1 MLQNKFVIMFFLL
14 LPTLVLPLGCDSEVD
29 DESQSQEVVVS
40 FADEVVTILA
50 PKDLEEV
57 TSWDAVLEEWT
68 AQTMGT
74 VEVVRYEGIDELLTK
89 YDQKSPAG
97 NTILFFPRTS
107 FAELGIRDL
116 FQEIPETFLGPD
128 DFNWQDMYD
137 SLRGSVTEWNDDP
150 CVIPIRE
157 PMLLLY
163 YRSDLLEAAGKT
175 PPQSWDE
182 YQELLKTLEDWAPG
196 MSAVEPWGKGSRST
210 TFLAHALPYVKTRG
224 NYSAFFDY
232 KSGEPMIGSPGFVR
246 GLQECRDIV
255 SLLDPESANMNSAQ
269 TLDEIREGR
278 AAIAIGD
285 AFPHPA
291 SLTQE
296 GSSEPEAIPISV
308 VPIPGA
314 SSIFDPGRSAW
325 QDLDGKMNSVTLTG
339 WEGLSVGILDAGRAE
354 KNRAAW
360 NLLRSMMMYYPE
372 SCFVPGYRTSTRL
385 STSTKIWSPPF
396 PHLDERSHVEAT
408 RFSLRE
414 AEVVPAVIIAHRD
427 QFMTQLSQTVTEVLF
442 EKSAEPNEAL
452 QQLAQS
458 WADLMEQLGKEK
470 VRLSYATG
478 LGVRAQKSQLVPKA
492 P

>member
-1 MLQNKFVIMFFLL
+1 MLQISYAKMLFLL
-14 LPTLVLPLGCDSEVD
+14 LPLLLLPLGCDSEVD
-29 DESQSQEVVVS
+29 DESQYEEVVVS
-40 FADEVVTILA
+40 FADEVVTILV
-50 PKDLEEV
+50 PKDLEQI
-57 TSWDAVLEEWT
+57 TNWDAVLEEWA

-74 VEVVRYEGIDELLTK
+74 VEVVHYEGIDELLAN
-89 YDQKSPAG
+89 YDQKSPAR
-97 NTILFFPRTS
+97 NTVLFFPRTS

-137 SLRGSVTEWNDDP
+137 SLRDSVTEWNDDP
-150 CVIPIRE
+150 SVIPIRE

-175 PPQSWDE
+175 PPQSWDD
-182 YQELLKTLEDWAPG
+182 YQALLESLEEWAPG
-196 MSAVEPWGKGSRST
+196 MSAVEPWGEESRSI
-210 TFLAHALPYVKTRG
+210 TFLAHALPYVKTSG

-246 GLQECRDIV
+246 GLQECRDV
-255 SLLDPESANMNSAQ
+255 LSLLDPESAKMNSAQ

-285 AFPHPA
+285 AFPHTG
-291 SLTQE
+291 SYTQD
-296 GSSEPEAIPISV
+296 GSSEAEAIPISV

-325 QDLDGKMNSVTLTG
+325 QDLNGKLNHVTLTG
-339 WEGLSVGILDAGRAE
+339 WEGLSVGILAAGRAE
-354 KNRAAW
+354 KNQAAW
-360 NLLRSMMMYYPE
+360 NFLRWMMMSNPE

-385 STSTKIWSPPF
+385 STSSKIWSPPF

-427 QFMTQLSQTVTEVLF
+427 QFMNQLSQTVTKVLI
-442 EKSAEPNEAL
+442 EKSAEPHEAL

-458 WADLMEQLGKEK
+458 WASLMEELGKEK

-478 LGVRAQKSQLVPKA
+478 LGVRAQKSQLVPNA